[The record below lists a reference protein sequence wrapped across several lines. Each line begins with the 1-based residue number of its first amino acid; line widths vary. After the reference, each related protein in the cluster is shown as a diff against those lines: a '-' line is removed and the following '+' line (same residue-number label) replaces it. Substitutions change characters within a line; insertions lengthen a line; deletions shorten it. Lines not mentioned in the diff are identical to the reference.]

1 MTDCIRVEA
10 LEAGFTG
17 CDVLRGIDLQVPTG
31 SVVALLGENGAGKT
45 TLIRCLTG
53 FLKPVAGRME
63 VLGIDPTAQTL
74 ELRRRVGYMPDAPP
88 LYDWMRVDQ
97 IGWFT
102 ASFYPDGFMTRYQD
116 LVAHYQLP
124 TDRKLRNLSKGQRA
138 KVALALV
145 LAPDPELLI
154 LDEPTSGLDPLVRRE
169 FLESM
174 VDRVA
179 TGRTVLLSSHQVA
192 EVERVAD
199 QIAILH
205 RGKLRLVGPLA
216 ELRQRILQ
224 VTLTLRQ
231 EEPSLPALPAEFEL
245 FQRQLRG
252 QQMQLVVGGDRDR
265 LELHLRQIQ
274 EVTDVTIRPS
284 TLEEIFVACTQRSP
298 AAGDP
303 PTGDPPDAVPHE
315 ALSGGVAAGKA
326 EV

>member
-53 FLKPVAGRME
+53 FLRPTGGRMQ
-63 VLGIDPTAQTL
+63 VLGLDPTAQPL
-74 ELRRRVGYMPDAPP
+74 ELRRRVGYLPDAPP

-102 ASFYPDGFMTRYQD
+102 ASFFPDGFMKRYQD
-116 LVAHYQLP
+116 LVVHYQLP
-124 TDRKLRNLSKGQRA
+124 LDRKLRNLSKGQRA

-179 TGRTVLLSSHQVA
+179 IGRTVLLSSHQVA

-216 ELRQRILQ
+216 ELRQRLLQ
-224 VTLTLRQ
+224 VTLTLRPSQ
-231 EEPSLPALPAEFEL
+231 ERLSAWPSDIEL
-245 FQRQLRG
+245 LCHETRG
-252 QQMQLVVGGDRDR
+252 RQMQLVVGGDHARIAS
-265 LELHLRQIQ
+265 HLNQLP
-274 EVTDVTIRPS
+274 EVAEVAIRPS

-298 AAGDP
+298 AAGEP
-303 PTGDPPDAVPHE
+303 PGAAIQRVPDA
-315 ALSGGVAAGKA
+315 AVAAGKA
-326 EV
+326 EQ